1 MKNIWWFFPVFIF
14 LIREAKG
21 RRWGFLA
28 GRGLRGLERGGGV
41 SLNITAA
48 EPVAMRR

>member
-14 LIREAKG
+14 LIREAKDG
-21 RRWGFLA
+21 GLA
-28 GRGLRGLERGGGV
+28 GRGLTGLERGGGV